1 MQYHINPHNMKKF
14 VICIAIAASCMDT
27 FAQDIQEIQ
36 KAAAQA
42 MLAAPDAQV
51 KTKKPTYWTNS
62 IDFTIGFGQTALTSW
77 AEGGY
82 NTASLTANVD
92 AKANY
97 SKELMKWNNR
107 LQLDYGFLWSA
118 DKADILQKSKDRIY
132 LESKWSYK
140 TGKNSTWSYSASFDF
155 KTQFTNGYDNYKKSE
170 SGHWEG
176 TLKSGFISPG
186 YTNVALGMDWAP
198 LNWFD
203 MSISPVTGGFTL
215 CSIESL
221 RKNYGMALSQDG
233 ISYRSAKFQFG
244 TQVKANASVSINEV
258 FNFETQLVLFT
269 DYLEKPFAEIRVNW
283 DNKITWKIAKYFK
296 VGLDTWLIY
305 DPAVTITRG
314 EESFKSL
321 VQFKESLAISFIYT
335 IANK

>member
-1 MQYHINPHNMKKF
+1 MKKLLF
-14 VICIAIAASCMDT
+14 CIVIVSGCLSSY
-27 FAQDIQEIQ
+27 AQNVQDVQ
-36 KAAAQA
+36 KAAAEA
-42 MLAAPDAQV
+42 MLSAPDAQD
-51 KTKKPTYWTNS
+51 KTKKPSFWNTS
-62 IDFTIGFGQTALTSW
+62 IDFTVGFGQTALTSW

-92 AKANY
+92 AKADY
-97 SKELMKWNNR
+97 AKELMKWNNR
-107 LQLDYGFLWSA
+107 IQLDYGFLWSA
-118 DKADILQKSKDRIY
+118 DKAEILQKSKDRIY

-140 TGKNSTWSYSASFDF
+140 TGRNSKWSYSASFDF
-155 KTQFTNGYDNYKKSE
+155 KTQFSNGYDNYQKDESE
-170 SGHWEG
+170 HWVG

-198 LNWFD
+198 WNWFD
-203 MSISPVTGGFTL
+203 MSISPVTGGFTI

-221 RKNYGMALSQDG
+221 RKNYGMILSPDG
-233 ISYRSAKFQFG
+233 INYQSAKFQFG
-244 TQVKANASVSINEV
+244 TQVKANARVSINNV

-269 DYLEKPFAEIRVNW
+269 DYLYKPFAEIRVNW

-296 VGLDTWLIY
+296 IGLDTWLIY
-305 DPAVTITRG
+305 DPAVTITRNDVG
-314 EESFKSL
+314 YKSL